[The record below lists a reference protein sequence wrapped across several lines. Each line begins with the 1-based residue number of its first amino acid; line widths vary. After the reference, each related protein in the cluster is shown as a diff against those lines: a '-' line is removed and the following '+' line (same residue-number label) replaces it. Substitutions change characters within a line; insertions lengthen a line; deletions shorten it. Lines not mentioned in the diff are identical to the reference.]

1 MNYLGVDFGTKRV
14 GLSIYSDDVKIILPL
29 PAILAEDD
37 DKKLEEILHIV
48 KLEKISVI
56 VVGYPINM
64 DGTIGERAKAV
75 EIFVEKL
82 DKKLSDDIEIFKVDE
97 RLTSDEA
104 TGCDNKF
111 YGRQSPTKKVKRR
124 KSGVVDSQSAMII
137 LRDFLI
143 ENGIAEYSECGF

>member
-1 MNYLGVDFGTKRV
+1 MNYLGIDFGIKRV
-14 GLSIYSDDVKIILPL
+14 GLSIYSDDVKVILPL
-29 PAILAEDD
+29 PAILTEDD
-37 DKKLEEILHIV
+37 NKKLEEILHIV
-48 KLEKISVI
+48 KLEKISI
-56 VVGYPINM
+56 IAVGYPLNM
-64 DGTIGERAKAV
+64 DGTIGDKAKAV

-82 DKKLSDDIEIFKVDE
+82 GRKLSDDVEIFKVDE

-111 YGRQSPTKKVKRR
+111 YGRQSPMKKVKRR

-143 ENGIAEYSECGF
+143 ENGLANYSECGF

>member
-1 MNYLGVDFGTKRV
+1 MNYLGVDFGIKRV
-14 GLSIYSDDVKIILPL
+14 GLSIYSDDVKVILPL
-29 PAILAEDD
+29 PAILAADD
-37 DKKLEEILHIV
+37 DKKFEEILHIV

-56 VVGYPINM
+56 VIGYPINM
-64 DGTIGERAKAV
+64 DGTVGDKAKVV

-82 DKKLSDDIEIFKVDE
+82 GRKLSDNVKIFKVDE

>member
-29 PAILAEDD
+29 PAILTEDD
-37 DKKLEEILHIV
+37 NKKLEEILHIV

-56 VVGYPINM
+56 VIGYPINM
-64 DGTIGERAKAV
+64 DGTIGEKAKAV
-75 EIFVEKL
+75 EIFIEKL
-82 DKKLSDDIEIFKVDE
+82 GRKLSDNIKIFKVDE
-97 RLTSDEA
+97 RLTSEEA
-104 TGCDNKF
+104 IGYDNKF

>member
-1 MNYLGVDFGTKRV
+1 M
-14 GLSIYSDDVKIILPL
+14 YSDLR
-29 PAILAEDD
+29 ASLALCNLFLTADD
-37 DKKLEEILHIV
+37 DKKIEEILHIV

-56 VVGYPINM
+56 TVGYPLNM
-64 DGTIGERAKAV
+64 DGTIGDKAKAV

-82 DKKLSDDIEIFKVDE
+82 GRKLSDDVEIFKVDE

-111 YGRQSPTKKVKRR
+111 YGRQSPMKKVKRR

-137 LRDFLI
+137 LRDFLF
-143 ENGIAEYSECGF
+143 ENGIADYFECGF

>member
-82 DKKLSDDIEIFKVDE
+82 GRKLSDNIKIFKVDE
-97 RLTSDEA
+97 RLTSEEA
-104 TGCDNKF
+104 IGYDNKF

>member
-29 PAILAEDD
+29 PAILTEDD
-37 DKKLEEILHIV
+37 NKKLEEILHIV

-56 VVGYPINM
+56 TVGYPLNM

-82 DKKLSDDIEIFKVDE
+82 GRKLSNDIEIFKVDE
-97 RLTSDEA
+97 RLTSEEA
-104 TGCDNKF
+104 TRYDNRF
-111 YGRQSPTKKVKRR
+111 YDRRSPTKKVKRR

-137 LRDFLI
+137 LRDFLF
-143 ENGIAEYSECGF
+143 ENGITDYSECGF

>member
-29 PAILAEDD
+29 PAILTEDD
-37 DKKLEEILHIV
+37 DKKFEEILQIV

-64 DGTIGERAKAV
+64 DGTIGDKAKAT
-75 EIFVEKL
+75 EIFIEKL
-82 DKKLSDDIEIFKVDE
+82 GKKLGNDIEIFKMDE
-97 RLTSDEA
+97 RLTSEEA
-104 TGCDNKF
+104 IGYDNKF
-111 YGRQSPTKKVKRR
+111 YGRRSPTKKVKRR

-137 LRDFLI
+137 LRDFLF
-143 ENGIAEYSECGF
+143 ENGIADYFEYGF

>member
-64 DGTIGERAKAV
+64 DGTIGDKAKAV

-82 DKKLSDDIEIFKVDE
+82 SRKLGDGIEIFKIDE
-97 RLTSDEA
+97 RLTSEEA
-104 TGCDNKF
+104 TGYDNKF
-111 YGRQSPTKKVKRR
+111 YGRRSPTKKVKRR
-124 KSGVVDSQSAMII
+124 KSGVVDSQSAVII

>member
-1 MNYLGVDFGTKRV
+1 VNYLGVDFGTKRV

-64 DGTIGERAKAV
+64 DGTIGDKAKAV
-75 EIFVEKL
+75 EIFIEKL
-82 DKKLSDDIEIFKVDE
+82 GRKLSDNIKIFKVDE
-97 RLTSDEA
+97 RLTSEEA
-104 TGCDNKF
+104 IGYDNKF